1 MKLLYTLNERPPHG
15 LTLLLALQ
23 HMLASIGG
31 IVAVPLIVGA
41 SIGLPNTEIV
51 SLINAALLASG
62 IVTVAQCLGF
72 GPVGIRLPVVMGSSF
87 AFLGVAISIGNE
99 GGVATIMGSALIGSF
114 VVIGASFY
122 MDKVRK
128 LFPTVVSGVVVTLI
142 GLTILPVA
150 MNWVGDSPANTEQ
163 FATLPKLFLALVSLG
178 IVIGVSVYC
187 KGAVAASAIVIGL
200 TGGYIVALSLGMVDL
215 EQISSA
221 AWVGGPEPFKY
232 GFTFS
237 ASAIISM
244 SLVYIVVIAEATG
257 DFMALGN
264 NCQTQVSGKD
274 LKRGLL
280 GDGLG
285 STLSSILTA
294 MPLASFSQN
303 VGIVGITGVASRYVV
318 AATGGLLILGG
329 LFPKLAAIAVTIP
342 KPVLGGVGFV
352 MFGMI
357 AYAGIRMLIK
367 AADTKRNALVICV
380 GLASGLAVTFEPRLL
395 QHLPHDLANFLHS
408 GITTGTIMTV
418 VLNLVL
424 PKSSRAEEQEALA
437 ESQAQVE
444 LEIKEAAEEALQS
457 DEQLE
462 LQQATT
468 ATEIQAASE
477 NPEPKTN

>member
-99 GGVATIMGSALIGSF
+99 GGVAAIMGSALIGSF

-178 IVIGVSVYC
+178 IVVGVSVYC

-200 TGGYIVALSLGMVDL
+200 AGGHIVALSLGMVDL

-444 LEIKEAAEEALQS
+444 LEMKEQAEEELHSNEQS
-457 DEQLE
+457 EI
-462 LQQATT
+462 QQATT
-468 ATEIQAASE
+468 ETDVQTASE